1 MSKIEQKKKRK
12 ESDCETEWPQLPLDG
27 LLTYRRPLSPPPGGP
42 PQLSRDPT
50 GLEKVGAF
58 SISLLLGHFNN
69 SDPRSGPFMEKALS
83 TFGVP
88 AASH

>member
-1 MSKIEQKKKRK
+1 MASASPGRVVDVQKTPP
-12 ESDCETEWPQLPLDG
+12 CPHPQG
-27 LLTYRRPLSPPPGGP
+27 AP
-42 PQLSRDPT
+42 PQQSRNPT

-69 SDPRSGPFMEKALS
+69 SDPISGPFMEKALS
-83 TFGVP
+83 TFGVS